1 MADARGRDLALGVR
15 PVTATGPA
23 GQPDLP
29 GSQGVRF
36 AHARHIPLP
45 GVFNLRD
52 VGGYPAG
59 DSGAV
64 RWRMLLRSD
73 GLHRLDDSGRAMLAR
88 LGLASI
94 IDLRGAAEAAAAP
107 SALDGLGISE
117 THLPLMSDEQISELP
132 PALGEVYDYMI
143 DHCGTSIVAVL
154 RRLAEPGALPAL
166 VHCTAGK
173 DRTGVLVALTLAALG
188 VPDHLIADD
197 YALSRG
203 YLYGLTEGGRA
214 RIDTAGLPERFAPE
228 LLAAPPQLIL
238 AVLERARGQV
248 GSIPGYLLA
257 HGLREQELAALR
269 EALVERRA
277 PLSPCETRAFG

>member
-1 MADARGRDLALGVR
+1 MADAAPLGRAAPPGLLGARNAGQARPGEHHRPSRSGRGGGRAERARRPRHIRDSPAADER
-15 PVTATGPA
+15 RADQRAPA
-23 GQPDLP
+23 GPRRGLRLHDRPL
-29 GSQGVRF
+29 
-36 AHARHIPLP
+36 RH
-45 GVFNLRD
+45 V
-52 VGGYPAG
+52 
-59 DSGAV
+59 
-64 RWRMLLRSD
+64 
-73 GLHRLDDSGRAMLAR
+73 
-88 LGLASI
+88 
-94 IDLRGAAEAAAAP
+94 
-107 SALDGLGISE
+107 
-117 THLPLMSDEQISELP
+117 
-132 PALGEVYDYMI
+132 
-143 DHCGTSIVAVL
+143 
-154 RRLAEPGALPAL
+154 AEPGALPAL